1 MKSKY
6 TVEEWQK
13 IIAEYK
19 STHAVTKITKK
30 YGISKSTLYEW
41 CTKLIYK
48 DRKYSKTNYSNTDI
62 YLLERKI
69 QVLEKENSIFRDC
82 GYYINASND
91 DKYNAILNLKDKYSI
106 TDLCNTLQFS
116 KGTYYNRLLRSP
128 KKKKIVIDDE
138 NFAEIVKKHFD
149 NSKGRFG
156 PRKIHALMK
165 EDGYKIG
172 IERITRLMK
181 ENNLVPKLSKRPLP
195 QAHRDFQYR
204 LNRLRRIFKQDEPN
218 QTWVSDIT
226 YVVIEKEIYGIAVI
240 IDLYARKV
248 VAHCVSKHFF
258 ASTMVTLFN
267 KAFYERGC
275 PPNLM
280 FHSDQGTQYTS
291 YEFRS
296 FLRKLGVKQSFSNP
310 GCPVDNAVA
319 EGFFSCMK
327 REEISHNLYHSMNE
341 LKTVVDDYIYFFNNM
356 RPHKKL
362 KNMTPVEYE
371 TEYYKKISEGK
382 LDDCIPY

>member
-6 TVEEWQK
+6 SIEEWKK
-13 IIAEYK
+13 IISEYK
-19 STHAVTKITKK
+19 RTHAVKKITEK

-48 DRKYSKTNYSNTDI
+48 DRKYSHKNYSNNEI
-62 YLLERKI
+62 YLLERKM

-128 KKKKIVIDDE
+128 KKKKVVVESE
-138 NFAEIVKKHFD
+138 NFLEIIKKHFE
-149 NSKGRFG
+149 NSKQRFG

-165 EDGYKIG
+165 NDGYKVSIA
-172 IERITRLMK
+172 RITKLMN
-181 ENNLVPKLSKRPLP
+181 ENGLVAKLSTRPLP
-195 QAHRDFQYR
+195 QAHRDFKYR

-226 YVVIEKEIYGIAVI
+226 YVVIDKEIYGIAVI
-240 IDLYARKV
+240 IDLYSRKII
-248 VAHCVSKHFF
+248 AHCVSRHFF
-258 ASTMVTLFN
+258 ASTMVALFN
-267 KAFYERGC
+267 KAFYERNC
-275 PPNLM
+275 PPNLT
-280 FHSDQGTQYTS
+280 FHSDQGSQYTA

-296 FLRKLGVKQSFSNP
+296 FLKKLGVQQSFSSP

-327 REEISHNLYHSMNE
+327 REEIAHNLYHSMNE
-341 LKTVVDDYIYFFNNM
+341 LKNTVDDYIYFFNNM
-356 RPHKKL
+356 RPHRKL

-371 TEYYKKISEGK
+371 TEYYKRISESQ
-382 LDDCIPY
+382 LNDCIPY